1 MMIVYKKEEDNLITP
16 SLFSFIVTYYFI
28 KNNMLLHTII
38 IFLIVLTVY
47 LHINYQLK
55 KSNELEVYNID
66 FISKEQL
73 EEISKLRQ
81 PFVFDY
87 DLMEIDRN
95 YLLKNYSKQNLQLK
109 NKVSNDSVTLKV
121 EEAISMMDKND
132 IYFSEKNNDLLNEYF
147 LKELEKKERNIKPIF
162 TGTCIYDM
170 IMGSNKTYTPMRYE
184 INHKNYFLVT
194 EGKVKIRFAP
204 PNCEK
209 YLDPIIDYENLD
221 ITSQINIWNTKIEK
235 IKFIDIIVE
244 KGKMVFIPPYWWYS
258 FEFIDKAT
266 IISFKYRTYM
276 NIITI
281 IPYLFIQNLQL
292 QNVKYIL
299 PKYKTVKKKKG
310 KRKNKEVNIT

>member
-1 MMIVYKKEEDNLITP
+1 
-16 SLFSFIVTYYFI
+16 
-28 KNNMLLHTII
+28 MLLHTII

-55 KSNELEVYNID
+55 KSNELEIYNID
-66 FISKEQL
+66 FTSKEQL

-81 PFVFDY
+81 PFVFDD

-95 YLLKNYSKQNLQLK
+95 YLLKNFSKQYIQLK
-109 NKVSNDSVTLKV
+109 NKISNDSVTLKIDK
-121 EEAISMMDKND
+121 AISLMDEND
-132 IYFSEKNNDLLNEYF
+132 TYFSEKNQNLLNEYF
-147 LKELEKKERNIKPIF
+147 LEKLEKKEKHIKPIF
-162 TGTCIYDM
+162 TGTSIYDM

-194 EGKVKIRFAP
+194 EGKIKIRFAS
-204 PNCEK
+204 PNSEK

-221 ITSQINIWNTKIEK
+221 ITSQINVWNTEIEK
-235 IKFIDIIVE
+235 VKFIDIIVE
-244 KGKMVFIPPYWWYS
+244 KGKMIFIPPYWWYS
-258 FEFIDKAT
+258 FEFIDQAT

-281 IPYLFIQNLQL
+281 IPYLFTQMLQL

-299 PKYKTVKKKKG
+299 PKYKIVKKKKG
-310 KRKNKEVNIT
+310 KKIKKENKEK

>member
-1 MMIVYKKEEDNLITP
+1 MFYT
-16 SLFSFIVTYYFI
+16 
-28 KNNMLLHTII
+28 LL
-38 IFLIVLTVY
+38 IFLIILTIY

-55 KSNELEVYNID
+55 KSNELEIYNID

-81 PFVFDY
+81 PFVFD
-87 DLMEIDRN
+87 DDFMGIDRN
-95 YLLKNYSKQNLQLK
+95 YLLKKCSNQNIQLK
-109 NKVSNDSVTLKV
+109 NKISNDSVTLKI
-121 EEAISMMDKND
+121 EEAISMIDKND

-162 TGTCIYDM
+162 TGACIYDL

-194 EGKVKIRFAP
+194 EGKIKIRFAP
-204 PNCEK
+204 PNSEK

-221 ITSQINIWNTKIEK
+221 ITSQINVWNTKIEK
-235 IKFIDIIVE
+235 VKFIDIIVE
-244 KGKMVFIPPYWWYS
+244 KGKMIFIPPYWWYS

-310 KRKNKEVNIT
+310 KKIKR

>member
-1 MMIVYKKEEDNLITP
+1 
-16 SLFSFIVTYYFI
+16 
-28 KNNMLLHTII
+28 MLLHTII
-38 IFLIVLTVY
+38 IFLIVLTIY

-66 FISKEQL
+66 FTSKEQL

-81 PFVFDY
+81 PFVFEY
-87 DLMEIDRN
+87 DFMEIDRN
-95 YLLKNYSKQNLQLK
+95 YLLKNFSKQNIQLK
-109 NKVSNDSVTLKV
+109 NNVSNDSVTLKI
-121 EEAISMMDKND
+121 EEAIPMIDKNNV
-132 IYFSEKNNDLLNEYF
+132 YFSEKNHDLLNEF
-147 LKELEKKERNIKPIF
+147 FLEKLEKRERNIKPIF
-162 TGTCIYDM
+162 TGSCIYDM
-170 IMGSNKTYTPMRYE
+170 IMGSNKTYTPMRHE

-194 EGKVKIRFAP
+194 EGKVKIRFAT

-209 YLDPIIDYENLD
+209 YLEPLIDYENLD
-221 ITSQINIWNTKIEK
+221 ITSQINVWNTKIDK
-235 IKFIDIIVE
+235 IKFVDIIVE

-258 FEFIDKAT
+258 FEFIDQST

-299 PKYKTVKKKKG
+299 PKYKTIKKKKG
-310 KRKNKEVNIT
+310 KKINKKEKRKENK

>member
-1 MMIVYKKEEDNLITP
+1 MMIVYEIKRINKIFYIYH
-16 SLFSFIVTYYFI
+16 SSFIVTYYFI

-55 KSNELEVYNID
+55 KSNELEIYNID
-66 FISKEQL
+66 FTSKEQL

-109 NKVSNDSVTLKV
+109 NRISNDSVTLKI
-121 EEAISMMDKND
+121 EEAISMIDKND
-132 IYFSEKNNDLLNEYF
+132 IYFSEKNHDLLNEYF
-147 LKELEKKERNIKPIF
+147 LEKLEKRERNIKPIF
-162 TGTCIYDM
+162 TGTSIYDL

-194 EGKVKIRFAP
+194 EGRVKIRFAP
-204 PNCEK
+204 PNSEK

-221 ITSQINIWNTKIEK
+221 ITSQINITKIEK
-235 IKFIDIIVE
+235 AKFIDIIVE

-258 FEFIDKAT
+258 FEFIDKGT

-310 KRKNKEVNIT
+310 KKIKKVIN

>member
-1 MMIVYKKEEDNLITP
+1 MFYT
-16 SLFSFIVTYYFI
+16 
-28 KNNMLLHTII
+28 LL
-38 IFLIVLTVY
+38 IFLIILTIY

-55 KSNELEVYNID
+55 KSNELEIYNID

-95 YLLKNYSKQNLQLK
+95 HLLQNYSKQLLQLK
-109 NKVSNDSVTLKV
+109 NRISNDSVTLKI
-121 EEAISMMDKND
+121 EEAISMIDKND
-132 IYFSEKNNDLLNEYF
+132 IYFSEKNHDLLNDF
-147 LKELEKKERNIKPIF
+147 FLEKLEKREKYIKPIF

-170 IMGSNKTYTPMRYE
+170 ILGSNKTYTPMRYE

-194 EGKVKIRFAP
+194 EGKIKIRFAS
-204 PNCEK
+204 PNSEK

-221 ITSQINIWNTKIEK
+221 ITSQINVWNTEIEK
-235 IKFIDIIVE
+235 VKFIDIIVE
-244 KGKMVFIPPYWWYS
+244 KGKMIFIPPYWWYS

-276 NIITI
+276 NMITI
-281 IPYLFIQNLQL
+281 IPYSFIQMLQL

-299 PKYKTVKKKKG
+299 PKYKIVKKKKG
-310 KRKNKEVNIT
+310 KKIKKENKEK